1 MENNDQ
7 EIERNRVGC
16 KIHNRQEKVRRVE
29 IGKELRG
36 YRLIENHKRR
46 KGEIIG
52 LDEPIRS
59 FFFSLEG
66 DLNLKPV
73 SKPIRIARFRLCE
86 WVHPESTVDKYGNR
100 RGDLDEFLN
109 ATTEEGKERA
119 IDGGCKIVVDE
130 IEAVPIYQKCLECHR
145 SVSNQ
150 EEIFQKELDYLCVEC
165 FCDETEQQ
173 HERPTPTEVINI
185 WSNEKNPQSW
195 I

>member
-1 MENNDQ
+1 MENENT
-7 EIERNRVGC
+7 ENERNRVGC
-16 KIHNRQEKVRRVE
+16 KIHNRQEKVSRIE

-52 LDEPIRS
+52 LDEPIRL

-66 DLNLKPV
+66 DLNLKPITR
-73 SKPIRIARFRLCE
+73 PIRIARFRLCE
-86 WVHPESTVDKYGNR
+86 WRHAEITTDINGNK
-100 RGDLDEFLN
+100 RGDIEKYQNAKSDE
-109 ATTEEGKERA
+109 ER
-119 IDGGCKIVVDE
+119 IRSGCIIITDE
-130 IEAVPIYQKCLECHR
+130 IEAIPIFQKCFECHR

-150 EEIFQKELDYLCVEC
+150 EEKFEKELDYLCEEC

-173 HERPTPTEVINI
+173 HERLEPTKIVNI
-185 WSNEKNPQSW
+185 WSKEENPKSW

>member
-7 EIERNRVGC
+7 EIERSRVGC
-16 KIHNRQEKVRRVE
+16 KTHNRQEKVRRIE

-52 LDEPIRS
+52 LDEPIRL

-66 DLNLKPV
+66 DLNLKPEC
-73 SKPIRIARFRLCE
+73 KPIRIARFRLCE
-86 WVHPESTVDKYGNR
+86 WTHPEITTDINGNK
-100 RGDLDEFLN
+100 RGDLDRYKN
-109 ATTEEGKERA
+109 ATNDEER
-119 IDGGCKIVVDE
+119 IRSGCKIVVDE

-150 EEIFQKELDYLCVEC
+150 EEVFQKELDYLCVEC
-165 FCDETEQQ
+165 FCDETEQNDLNVWA
-173 HERPTPTEVINI
+173 R
-185 WSNEKNPQSW
+185 
-195 I
+195 

>member
-7 EIERNRVGC
+7 EYERNRVGC

-52 LDEPIRS
+52 LDEPIRL
-59 FFFSLEG
+59 FFFSLDG
-66 DLNLKPV
+66 DLSLKPITR
-73 SKPIRIARFRLCE
+73 PIRIARFRLCE
-86 WVHPESTVDKYGNR
+86 WTHPETTSDIYGNK
-100 RGDLDEFLN
+100 RGDIDRYQHAKDE
-109 ATTEEGKERA
+109 
-119 IDGGCKIVVDE
+119 DGRKMSGCVIITDE

-150 EEIFQKELDYLCVEC
+150 EEVFQKELYYLCVEC
-165 FCDETEQQ
+165 FCDETEQNDLNVWA
-173 HERPTPTEVINI
+173 R
-185 WSNEKNPQSW
+185 
-195 I
+195 

>member
-1 MENNDQ
+1 MENENT
-7 EIERNRVGC
+7 ENERNRVGC
-16 KIHNRQEKVRRVE
+16 KIHNRQEKVSRIE

-52 LDEPIRS
+52 LDEPIRL

-66 DLNLKPV
+66 NLSLKPITR
-73 SKPIRIARFRLCE
+73 PIRIARFRLCE
-86 WVHPESTVDKYGNR
+86 WRHAEITVDKYGSK
-100 RGDLDEFLN
+100 RGDIEKYQNAKNDE
-109 ATTEEGKERA
+109 ER
-119 IDGGCKIVVDE
+119 IRSGCVIITDE
-130 IEAVPIYQKCLECHR
+130 IEAIPIFQKCLECHR